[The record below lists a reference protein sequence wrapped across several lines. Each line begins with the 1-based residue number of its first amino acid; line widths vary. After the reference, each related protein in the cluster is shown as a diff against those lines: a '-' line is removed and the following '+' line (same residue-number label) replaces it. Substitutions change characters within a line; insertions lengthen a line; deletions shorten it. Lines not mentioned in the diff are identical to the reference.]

1 MAKVNKL
8 ALARLAMRYCIKDLS
23 REEKLCILVDMYC
36 ALRDGVRWNGFNG
49 TGVNGLDQ
57 GVYGHMTTFRRISD
71 LWLKLQAYGAVS
83 SEETRIIR
91 DQLLAELSDDDRAEI
106 LGSGAS
112 IADELI
118 PEFGERRSST
128 PEPVPAQGQLKLAV
142 NYSNSPNGPYAPP
155 ENAKGGYSV

>member
-8 ALARLAMRYCIKDLS
+8 ALARLALRYCIKDLT
-23 REEKLCILVDMYC
+23 REEKLCILTDMYC

-49 TGVNGLDQ
+49 TGINGLDQ

-71 LWLKLQAYGAVS
+71 LWQKLAAHGAVW

-91 DQLLAELSDDDRAEI
+91 DLLLGELSEEDRAEI

-112 IADELI
+112 IADEPI

-128 PEPVPAQGQLKLAV
+128 PEGPGPVQLKLAV
-142 NYSNSPNGPYAPP
+142 NQRYDSPNGPYAPP
-155 ENAKGGYSV
+155 EKANGGFSV